1 MHIVRE
7 DTMNRMHRVHLN
19 MSTVVALTLFVCLAF
34 NALPAGG
41 EEEPGEITIPTVYR
55 DAYKITVNGKP
66 DANGTFSMV
75 FTPHGEDGTEFT
87 VNVVKGMGAKK
98 IAADIAKELTL
109 AAGSRYKVKQNDKK
123 VVVKK
128 GNKKEKPLAI
138 EMTNQKLTGV
148 SIMIGKN

>member
-1 MHIVRE
+1 MHPV
-7 DTMNRMHRVHLN
+7 NRVHPRL
-19 MSTVVALTLFVCLAF
+19 SSVVAFGLFVCLAVS
-34 NALPAGG
+34 ALPAYG

-55 DAYKITVNGKP
+55 DSYKITITGKP

-87 VNVVKGMGAKK
+87 VNVVKGMAAKK
-98 IAADIAKELTL
+98 IAADVAKELTL
-109 AAGSRYKVKQNDKK
+109 AAGTRYKVKLNGNK

-138 EMTNQKLTGV
+138 GMSNQKLTGV

>member
-1 MHIVRE
+1 MQIVRE
-7 DTMNRMHRVHLN
+7 DIMNPVNRVQLK
-19 MSTVVALTLFVCLAF
+19 MSTAVAFALFVCF
-34 NALPAGG
+34 SFTALPVCG
-41 EEEPGEITIPTVYR
+41 EEKPGEITIPTVYR

-75 FTPHGEDGTEFT
+75 FKPHGEDGTEFT

>member
-1 MHIVRE
+1 
-7 DTMNRMHRVHLN
+7 
-19 MSTVVALTLFVCLAF
+19 VCLAVS
-34 NALPAGG
+34 ALPAYG

-55 DAYKITVNGKP
+55 DSYKITITGKP

-98 IAADIAKELTL
+98 IAADVAKELTL
-109 AAGSRYKVKQNDKK
+109 AAGSRYKVKQNGNK

-128 GNKKEKPLAI
+128 ANKKEPPLAI
-138 EMTNQKLTGV
+138 EMSNQKITGV

>member
-1 MHIVRE
+1 MNPVNHVRPKI
-7 DTMNRMHRVHLN
+7 
-19 MSTVVALTLFVCLAF
+19 STAVAFGLFVCLAF
-34 NALPAGG
+34 SALPAYG
-41 EEEPGEITIPTVYR
+41 EEQPGEITIPTVYR
-55 DAYKITVNGKP
+55 DAYKITVTGKP

-109 AAGSRYKVKQNDKK
+109 AAGSRYKVKLNGKK

-128 GNKKEKPLAI
+128 SNKKEKPLAI
-138 EMTNQKLTGV
+138 EMSNQKLTGV

>member
-1 MHIVRE
+1 MHPVK
-7 DTMNRMHRVHLN
+7 RVHSK
-19 MSTVVALTLFVCLAF
+19 MSPAVAFCLFVCLAVT
-34 NALPAGG
+34 AVPAFA
-41 EEEPGEITIPTVYR
+41 EEKPGEITIPTVFR
-55 DAYKITVNGKP
+55 DSYKITINGKP

-98 IAADIAKELTL
+98 IAADVAKELTL
-109 AAGSRYKVKQNDKK
+109 AAGSRYKVKQNGNK

-128 GNKKEKPLAI
+128 ANKKEKPLAI
-138 EMTNQKLTGV
+138 EITNQKLSGV

>member
-1 MHIVRE
+1 MSQ
-7 DTMNRMHRVHLN
+7 NRAACR
-19 MSTVVALTLFVCLAF
+19 SPGARR
-34 NALPAGG
+34 
-41 EEEPGEITIPTVYR
+41 PGEITIPTVFR
-55 DAYKITVNGKP
+55 DAYKITINGKP

-98 IAADIAKELTL
+98 IAADVAKELTL
-109 AAGSRYKVKQNDKK
+109 AAGTRYKVKQNGNT

-128 GNKKEKPLAI
+128 GNKKEKPLAV
-138 EMTNQKLTGV
+138 EMTNQKITGV

>member
-1 MHIVRE
+1 MNSVNHVR
-7 DTMNRMHRVHLN
+7 LKI
-19 MSTVVALTLFVCLAF
+19 STAVAFGLFVCLAF
-34 NALPAGG
+34 SALPAYG
-41 EEEPGEITIPTVYR
+41 EEQPGEITIPTVYR
-55 DAYKITVNGKP
+55 DAYKITVTGKP

-109 AAGSRYKVKQNDKK
+109 AAGSRYKVKLNGKK

-128 GNKKEKPLAI
+128 SNKKEKPLAI
-138 EMTNQKLTGV
+138 EMSNQKLTGV